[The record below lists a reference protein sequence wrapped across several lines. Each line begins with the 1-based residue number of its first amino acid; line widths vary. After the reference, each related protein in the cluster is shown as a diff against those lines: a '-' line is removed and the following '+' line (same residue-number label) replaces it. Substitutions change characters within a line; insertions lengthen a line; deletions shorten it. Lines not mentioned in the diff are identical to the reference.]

1 MGLFSTGASNEAE
14 NQAWLANLKA
24 TRPDAYAAYMRYLQ
38 LNTARQNDP
47 MEGGSATRTGRRR
60 AREQMGY
67 SEQAFQ
73 EARQNL
79 LTNYPEV
86 MQYAS
91 THGQYTGGLGQGGD
105 ALVAAI
111 ALPVAASYAAGA
123 GAGAGA
129 GTGTNAALPST
140 GMVGTG
146 ELSAAEAAQW
156 GVGAGAGTGGGV
168 GTTSAGGGLWSS
180 LAGQNGSNIP
190 SWIGLAGNLWAANRG
205 GGNPGAA
212 ADPFASQR
220 PMYQEMLRNLMTDPS
235 SFQDTPMFQT
245 ALDTGTEAV
254 NRGAGAKGTLNSGA
268 RLAELEKFGVGLSNQ
283 NFFDYLTSLGTLS
296 GATSGSPGAAAQI
309 NYESGQARTGNYLDA
324 LANLTQLGMTFS
336 GYGS

>member
-47 MEGGSATRTGRRR
+47 MEGGSATRAGRRR

-111 ALPVAASYAAGA
+111 ALPVAASYA
-123 GAGAGA
+123 
-129 GTGTNAALPST
+129 
-140 GMVGTG
+140 
-146 ELSAAEAAQW
+146 
-156 GVGAGAGTGGGV
+156 AGAGTGGGV